1 MAVFQMPDCTGFL
14 QEVDA
19 AIAQLGG
26 KVFPKLNWSSP
37 QVTERERRE
46 EGRGADQVVCVEVC
60 GGGDWCV
67 CVCVCVGGGQ
77 IEWCV
82 QVVRGG
88 GGGAD

>member
-1 MAVFQMPDCTGFL
+1 MPWLCCEFPDPSLLRCWSLAVFQMPDCTGFL

-19 AIAQLGG
+19 AIAELGG

-46 EGRGADQVVCVEVC
+46 EGWGADRM
-60 GGGDWCV
+60 V
-67 CVCVCVGGGQ
+67 CVCA
-77 IEWCV
+77 
-82 QVVRGG
+82 G